1 MKDLN
6 DSKRHWEK
14 LKPFFSDKGL
24 QTNNIILKDKNR
36 LFTDVSIIANTCNN
50 YFVNITN
57 TLNLKGSLHTTIFS
71 KYTELLLSKYI
82 FRIF

>member
-6 DSKRHWEK
+6 YSKRYWEK

-24 QTNNIILKDKNR
+24 QTNNIILKNKNR

-50 YFVNITN
+50 YFVNIT
-57 TLNLKGSLHTTIFS
+57 KP
-71 KYTELLLSKYI
+71 
-82 FRIF
+82 